1 MSFFTIKTS
10 DPSFVEHFNAGTV
23 NLTCSG
29 LNSLEDKIQ
38 IGSYVL
44 LILGG
49 DNPPWQTGF
58 SAICKTSSNP
68 LEKGYDPEKPKN
80 YRLTIQVLIK
90 FDTPIGRSEFSDFKE
105 TFDTGVGPMT
115 KGERNQALSEI
126 EKVKFVSVCKA
137 LVKLRPTVEVALPA
151 EIKALLQESSTT
163 IVASGNDKY
172 VEGFFRVCKTC
183 GLAFKEQLCLRF
195 ITSLVTKQF
204 IILTG
209 LSGSG
214 KTKIAQAFVSWIC
227 KRELRDDLET
237 RFFRA
242 ISSKEFLDNYIVD
255 SSNSKILSIVNKNGD
270 SGKIIPLPV
279 DAIFEWYGA
288 IKDIDSVDPK
298 TFKDTVGEKS
308 KFQKYIHGFY
318 NDFYKIAS
326 LMKKGGPIKSEN
338 KCCFKIVPV
347 GADWTNNEHLLGYAN
362 ALDSKEYVMP
372 DTGVLE
378 LMLDANEN
386 PTKPFF
392 LVLDEM
398 NLSHVERYFADFL
411 SVMESGENIQLYKGT
426 QRTANNRDI
435 PQDIP
440 WPKNLF
446 IIGTVNIDETT
457 YMFSPKVLDR
467 AQVIE
472 FRVSPDEMN
481 AYLTNPSLEIKMEA
495 LDGKGAEFA
504 EAFLAQAQKPAIKP
518 PKDTVA
524 KLNSFF
530 APLAEVGAEFGYRT
544 ANEFLRFV
552 AQYLELAKD
561 TDLDVVVD
569 YAVMQKLL
577 PKLHGSKRKL
587 REPLKT
593 LWSLCL
599 KGGEQ
604 AKLMESKGIKFNDV
618 CKYPVSA
625 EKISRMYF
633 NAEENGFTSYAEA

>member
-1 MSFFTIKTS
+1 MIFFTIKTS
-10 DPSFVEHFNAGTV
+10 DSAFVEQFNSGKV
-23 NLTCSG
+23 NLICSG
-29 LNSLEDKIQ
+29 LNSLEDRIS
-38 IGSYVL
+38 IGSYVF

-58 SAICKTSSNP
+58 AAICETTSNP

-80 YRLTIQVLIK
+80 YRLNIRVLLK
-90 FDTPIGRSEFSDFKE
+90 FDTPIGRSEFSDHKD

-126 EKVKFVSVCKA
+126 ERGKFLSVCKA
-137 LVKLRPTVEVALPA
+137 LLRIRPTVELGLP
-151 EIKALLQESSTT
+151 EGIKTMLHDSASTKA
-163 IVASGNDKY
+163 VNKDKY
-172 VEGFFRVCKTC
+172 VDGFFDACKIC
-183 GLAFKEQLCLRF
+183 GLKFSEQLCKRLLS
-195 ITSLVTKQF
+195 SLVTKPF

-227 KRELRDDLET
+227 NKEYREDKESKLS
-237 RFFRA
+237 RA
-242 ISSKEFLDNYIVD
+242 ISSSEFLDNYKVS
-255 SSNSKILSIVNKNGD
+255 SSNSKMLSIINTKGD

-279 DAIFEWYGA
+279 DAIFEWYDA
-288 IKDIDSVDPK
+288 IQGVESVDPK
-298 TFKDTVGEKS
+298 DFKDIVGEKS

-326 LMKKGGPIKSEN
+326 LMKRGGPVRSEN
-338 KCCFKIVPV
+338 RCRYKIVPV
-347 GADWTNNEHLLGYAN
+347 GADWSNNERLLGYAN
-362 ALDSKEYVMP
+362 ALNPTEYVMP

-378 LMLDANEN
+378 LMLDANDN

-411 SVMESGENIQLYKGT
+411 SVMESGKEIQLYMGT

-435 PQDIP
+435 PHDIP

-446 IIGTVNIDETT
+446 IIGTVNVDETT

-472 FRVSPDEMN
+472 FRVSQDEMN
-481 AYLTNPSLEIKMEA
+481 AYLLNPSLEIKMDA
-495 LDGKGAEFA
+495 LDGKGAEYA
-504 EAFLAQAQKPAIKP
+504 EAFLAQAQKTGIKAP
-518 PKDTVA
+518 EGTVL
-524 KLNSFF
+524 KLNAFF
-530 APLAEVGAEFGYRT
+530 GPLAEVGAEFGYRT

-552 AQYLELAKD
+552 GQYMALAKD
-561 TDLDVVVD
+561 ADLDVVVD
-569 YAVMQKLL
+569 FAVMQKLL

-587 REPLKT
+587 RGPLNA
-593 LWSLCL
+593 LWILCL
-599 KGGEQ
+599 KDG
-604 AKLMESKGIKFNDV
+604 APTKLMDSKGIMFNEV

-633 NAEENGFTSYAEA
+633 NAEGNGFTSYAEA